1 MYWQRYKYR
10 LGGGSDRKKP
20 IEKENSNLVD
30 NGQKAACVSW
40 ASKEIEIMINN
51 SKGEKTATN
60 KEIESSVSD
69 EN

>member
-1 MYWQRYKYR
+1 M
-10 LGGGSDRKKP
+10 
-20 IEKENSNLVD
+20 VD

>member
-1 MYWQRYKYR
+1 
-10 LGGGSDRKKP
+10 
-20 IEKENSNLVD
+20 LVD

-40 ASKEIEIMINN
+40 ASKEIAIMINN